1 MNYKEV
7 KQIFD
12 INGWEMSRGVKHY
25 LVAAIYY
32 ENKIKQAMSKDG
44 EINVTSIRT
53 FSDFKMKE
61 IKQALKLADFEK
73 KLGTDIYDKDLKK
86 LVFMV
91 GRDNPDLMKL
101 LMLNL
106 ELAETY
112 RKDQQLEREHRE
124 NDAEFK
130 RLYDSIHGAQS

>member
-7 KQIFD
+7 KQMFD

-91 GRDNPDLMKL
+91 GRDNPDLMEL

-124 NDAEFK
+124 NDVEFK
-130 RLYDSIHGAQS
+130 RLYDSIHGA

>member
-7 KQIFD
+7 KEIFD

-91 GRDNPDLMKL
+91 GREKPDLMKL

-130 RLYDSIHGAQS
+130 RLYDSIHGA